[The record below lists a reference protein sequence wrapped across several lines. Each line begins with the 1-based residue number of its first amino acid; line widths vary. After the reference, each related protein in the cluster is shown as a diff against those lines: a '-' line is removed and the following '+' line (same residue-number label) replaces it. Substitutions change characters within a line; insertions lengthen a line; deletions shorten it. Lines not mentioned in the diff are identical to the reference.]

1 MEIDALASGCYQHRC
16 KRGSGDSGMDMDA
29 EEWDALEH
37 EPMRH
42 AAMDVLGTGAG
53 R

>member
-1 MEIDALASGCYQHRC
+1 MGLDFY
-16 KRGSGDSGMDMDA
+16 SGMDMDA

-42 AAMDVLGTGAG
+42 AAMDVLGTGCM
-53 R
+53 